1 MAKTKQKKKGSAAKT
16 AFAQGN
22 ERNAAAETGSTDKVR
37 KKSDFLCR
45 MSYATPLGES
55 LHWFQLIP
63 AVFFGAVVIMITRM
77 YSYQRNMAQFYWSN
91 GSSELSD
98 FFSYYKMV
106 AVLICAALALIFL
119 LYRFCTQSLGIKRS
133 FAYLPMIVYAVM
145 VIISYLC
152 CDYKEFSLL
161 GYNDRFEGTLPL
173 LAYMVMLFFI
183 INTVNSERNAKVI
196 LYSIGVSSA
205 VLGLIGVSQALDHD
219 FFRTALGQKLLLPNN
234 TVLMTEEF
242 LSEGVGKTLS
252 DAGLI
257 RESSYTVYQLI
268 DLCKEAG
275 TNFLNFTFQNRE
287 IYQTVYNINYVSFY
301 LTLLLPLFGMLFIR
315 SVMRGKEEAIWKK
328 ILLGVL
334 FALLVYNLIGS
345 ASSGGWLGMGFAV
358 LAALIVLNKR
368 ILHWWKPVA
377 VLLVITIAVGGITY
391 DRWIGELTHAVE
403 TTIGS
408 STAVTVFAD
417 EAEAGSES
425 DSPQTHRLQ
434 YFDTV
439 GNDII
444 VGIDDNTLTITTYP
458 ERPDMIKIVD
468 QNDQS
473 IKLIPTETNP
483 VLAFDDDRFANCYLQ
498 PAQYELGNHYY
509 LFTSDG
515 QKMNWAFRL
524 TEAGVYYLNGLGNLV
539 DLDKIPHFGFENNPS
554 WGTGRGYIFSRTF
567 PMMKDTMLIG
577 HGADTYCLYFPH
589 KDYVGKYNS
598 ISYSNKINIVVDK
611 PHDLYLGAWI
621 GTGGISVLALLTLFG
636 GYLIQS
642 FRLYFR
648 RRFEPDDFACFA
660 GAGIFIGVVGFLVAA
675 LVDDSTISIMPMFYT
690 LLGTGIAL
698 NILLRKRA
706 QDLDGE

>member
-1 MAKTKQKKKGSAAKT
+1 MAKTKQKKKTGAEGPAL
-16 AFAQGN
+16 AQ
-22 ERNAAAETGSTDKVR
+22 EKEKNAAAGSGGTDR
-37 KKSDFLCR
+37 NDGKSDFLCR

-55 LHWFQLIP
+55 LHWFQLVP

-77 YSYQRNMAQFYWSN
+77 HSYQRNMAQFYWSS

-106 AVLICAALALIFL
+106 AILICAALALIFL
-119 LYRFCTQSLGIKRS
+119 LYRLCTQSLGIKKS
-133 FAYLPMIVYAVM
+133 FAYIPMIVYAVM
-145 VIISYLC
+145 VIISYIC
-152 CDYKEFSLL
+152 CDYKEFSWL

-183 INTVNSERNAKVI
+183 INTVNGERNAKVI

-205 VLGLIGVSQALDHD
+205 VLGLIGISQALDHD
-219 FFRTALGQKLLLPNN
+219 FFRTTLGQKLLLPNN

-275 TNFLNFTFQNRE
+275 TSFLNFTFQNRE

-315 SVMRGKEEAIWKK
+315 SVMRGQEEAVWKK
-328 ILLGVL
+328 ILLGIL

-345 ASSGGWLGMGFAV
+345 ASSGGWFGMGFAV
-358 LAALIVLNKR
+358 LAALLVLNKR

-408 STAVTVFAD
+408 HPATTVFAD
-417 EAEAGSES
+417 EAESAV
-425 DSPQTHRLQ
+425 PQTHHLQ

-444 VGIDDNTLTITTYP
+444 IGIDDNTLTVTTYP

-483 VLAFDDDRFANCYLQ
+483 VLAFDDERFANCYLQ
-498 PAQYELGNHYY
+498 PAQDELGNHYY

-515 QKMNWAFRL
+515 QEMNWAFRL
-524 TEAGVYYLNGLGNLV
+524 TEDGVYYLNSLGKLV
-539 DLDKIPHFGFENNPS
+539 DLDNIPHFGFENNPS

-567 PMMKDTMLIG
+567 PMMKDTILIG

-589 KDYVGKYNS
+589 KDYVGKYNAP
-598 ISYSNKINIVVDK
+598 SYREHLNIIVDK

-621 GTGGISVLALLTLFG
+621 GTGGVSVLALLTLFG

-648 RRFEPDDFACFA
+648 RRFEPNDFASFA
-660 GAGIFIGVVGFLVAA
+660 GAGIFLGVIGFLTAA
-675 LVDDSTISIMPMFYT
+675 LVDDSTVSVMPMFYT

-698 NILLRKRA
+698 NILLRKRTR
-706 QDLDGE
+706 DLDGK